1 MHYLFHVPYK
11 WNFASTSFS
20 SQIGRSGWEVSL
32 LHFPSFPAVT
42 WRLREKSG
50 QKRYP
55 YLDMSLTHACNLG
68 WLPYMFVVLA
78 CGEPTYMIVLIS
90 FHLHHLSQGLAFAK
104 EHALVFMETSAKTAA
119 NVEEVNV
126 HVYSQLI
133 V

>member
-1 MHYLFHVPYK
+1 MYILKQKDSRVCIICSMYRVSGISQVHC
-11 WNFASTSFS
+11 TSFS

-90 FHLHHLSQGLAFAK
+90 HTPYIAGFGICKGTCASVHGNLSK
-104 EHALVFMETSAKTAA
+104 NS
-119 NVEEVNV
+119 
-126 HVYSQLI
+126 S
-133 V
+133 